1 MPGTVQSI
9 SGGCSSEGQALG
21 TGRRDLPRDPYNSV
35 SDEAGPLVVEGKT
48 SGVRDDCEGGR

>member
-35 SDEAGPLVVEGKT
+35 SDEAGPLVVDGRA
-48 SGVRDDCEGGR
+48 SGVSQR